1 MKSHIAGIATETNT
15 FAMAPTGLA
24 AWEVDHGEGRSAEA
38 RRWHEAGRRLAARDG
53 HEVHF
58 GLLAAA
64 QPAGTTVQAAYEAL
78 RDELLQRLQAA
89 MPVDA
94 VLLVLHGAM
103 VADGCADCEGDL
115 IERVRALVGPGV
127 PIGVELD
134 LHCHFTDRMRRQ
146 ADVLIAYKEYPHT
159 DLVERFE
166 ELWAL
171 TIATA
176 QGRVRP
182 VTAVHDCRMVGFW
195 HTTREPMQGFV
206 GRMKALE
213 ARPGVLS
220 VSFGHGFPWGDVPEA
235 GAKVWVVTDGDEA
248 LAAELAQELGQEI
261 WALRHQTAARQL
273 SVDQAM
279 DRLARH
285 TDSRPLVL
293 ADIADNAGGGAGSD
307 ATFIL
312 RALRERGLGRV
323 ALAGFW
329 DLGAIQMCC
338 EAGVCARL
346 DLRVGGKLGPLS
358 GEPVDLPVTVRAV
371 AAEHWQSGLG
381 GHPSPCG
388 RSVWV
393 STDEGMEL
401 VLISNRQQAFG
412 TELFTGLGIDLTA
425 QRAIVVKSSQHFHAA
440 FAPLASEVLYVETPG
455 LLRTDFARIPYR
467 HRSLDY
473 WPRVELPREAAI
485 PQPGAGM

>member
-1 MKSHIAGIATETNT
+1 MKIHIAGIATETNT

-24 AWEVDHGEGRSAEA
+24 AWEVDHGDGRSAEA
-38 RRWHEAGRRLAARDG
+38 QRWHEAGRRLAARDG

-64 QPAGTTVQAAYEAL
+64 QPAGITVQSAYETL

-89 MPVDA
+89 LPVNA

-103 VADGCADCEGDL
+103 VAENCPDCEGDL

-134 LHCHFTDRMRRQ
+134 LHCHFTERMRRN
-146 ADVLIAYKEYPHT
+146 ADIVIAYKEYPHT

-171 TIATA
+171 ALAAA

-182 VTAVHDCRMVGFW
+182 VTAVYDCHMVGFW
-195 HTTREPMQGFV
+195 HTTREPMKSFV
-206 GRMKALE
+206 ARMKALE

-235 GAKVWVVTDGDEA
+235 GAKVWVVTDGDQA
-248 LAAELAQELGQEI
+248 LGSRLAQELGQEI
-261 WALRHQTAARQL
+261 WDMRELTAARP
-273 SVDQAM
+273 STVDQAM
-279 DRLARH
+279 DRLAAH
-285 TDSRPLVL
+285 TGDRPLVL
-293 ADIADNAGGGAGSD
+293 ADSADNAGGGAGSD
-307 ATFIL
+307 STFIL
-312 RALRERGLGRV
+312 QALVQRGIGQV
-323 ALAGFW
+323 ALAPFW
-329 DLGAIQMCC
+329 DLGAIQVCA
-338 EAGVCARL
+338 EAGVGARL

-358 GEPVDLPVTVRAV
+358 GDPVDLRVTVRAIL
-371 AAEHWQSGLG
+371 ENHWQSGLG
-381 GHPSPCG
+381 GHPAPCG

-393 STDEGMEL
+393 STDEGL
-401 VLISNRQQAFG
+401 DIVLISRRQQAIG
-412 TELFTGLGIDLTA
+412 TELFTGLGIDLTT
-425 QRAIVVKSSQHFHAA
+425 RRGIVVKSSQHFHAA
-440 FAPLASEVLYVETPG
+440 YAPLASEVLYVQSPG
-455 LLRTDFARIPYR
+455 LLNTDFANIPYR

-473 WPRVELPREAAI
+473 WPRVASPRQPSEESRAAC
-485 PQPGAGM
+485 